1 MDTNRTVIIYI
12 SAASDLMAERETLAR
27 MIAEL
32 PVTLTWRIIQ
42 SPLGDEMLDLDAL
55 RHADLHLLIIGGDIR
70 APVGQEWHSACRAGR
85 PVVAF
90 LKRGVNRTPAGQAFV
105 RDTPV
110 TWQPFDSPAGLSRQV
125 RWRLAEHL
133 VAHAERY
140 ALSPAELQQLA
151 ALQTAEDQAETAAE
165 GAGRSAVILSRERFS
180 PSGGVIIGD

>member
-1 MDTNRTVIIYI
+1 MDTNRPVTIYI

-32 PVTLTWRIIQ
+32 PVTLAWRIIQ
-42 SPLGDEMLDLDAL
+42 SPLGDELLDLDAL

-70 APVGQEWHSACRAGR
+70 APVGQEWHTAYRAGR
-85 PVVAF
+85 PIVAF
-90 LKRGVNRTPAGQAFV
+90 LKRGLNRTPAGQAFV
-105 RDTPV
+105 RDTRV
-110 TWQPFDSPAGLSRQV
+110 TWQPFNSPAGLSRQV
-125 RWRLAEHL
+125 RRLLAEHL

-180 PSGGVIIGD
+180 PSEGVIIGE